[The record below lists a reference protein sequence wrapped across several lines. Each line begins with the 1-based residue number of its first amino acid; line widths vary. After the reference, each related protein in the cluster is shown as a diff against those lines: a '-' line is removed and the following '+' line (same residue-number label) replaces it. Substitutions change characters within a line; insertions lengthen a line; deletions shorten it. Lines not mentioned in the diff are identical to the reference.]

1 MRISILGVSI
11 ITLWSAT
18 ASAIAPAP
26 LNTLRAIHSLSNAEA
41 DQARPVAFQATVTYL
56 RRDYSNLFV
65 EDDGLA
71 IYVNNTA
78 NSVLAPGD
86 RVLVRGTTQGSF
98 RPIVNSQ
105 DITVLSH
112 GIVPGPV
119 PATFDDL
126 IRAHLDCMRV
136 KIRGVVVSADL
147 EPWSIGHK
155 VALQVRTDGGYVK
168 AVVDSDDA
176 GAPKALLSADVEVIG
191 VASGQFDGKMQL
203 TGAEINVSSLIDV
216 KVLRAGAPPDSLTV
230 TSMADI
236 LSGYHVRDFSERVRV
251 RGIITYYQAGSALVL
266 QNGTQSLWITTDTEA
281 PLQIG
286 SEADVTGIPD
296 PSSGF
301 LTLTHAEV
309 TEGRTSNPIP
319 PLVTNWKD
327 LSSGK
332 HVFDLVS
339 LQGRLVRAVREA
351 EQDEYVL
358 ESDGHLFSA
367 IYSHPST
374 DDERQLP
381 PINPAQPESKIQ
393 VIGICVQSNS
403 DPFNGPAP
411 FNILLRS
418 SSDIAV
424 IAGAPLLNIRNLSIA
439 VGVLIVVVFA
449 VGARGW
455 FNERGAL
462 RQVAALAYVEQ
473 RRSQIL
479 EKINGSCP
487 LAEIISQITELVSFK
502 LKGAP
507 CWCQINEGVRLGN
520 CPPDLTGL
528 RVVHQEVHGR
538 SGLQLGAIF
547 AAFDGLTKASSSESA
562 ALSMAGDLAK
572 LAIETRHHYSDL
584 LRRSDFDG
592 LTDTH
597 NRSSLESRLDSQ
609 IEESGME
616 TSIFGVLYID
626 LDGFKQINDRFGHQ
640 IGDLYL
646 REVVLRMKSQLRS
659 VDTLGRV
666 GGDEFVVLVP
676 SVPSRGEV
684 EEIAHRLESC
694 FDKPFAVGDQIL
706 NGSACVGIALYPDD
720 GDSRESLISAAD
732 AAMYAAKHAK
742 HWSETNSAT
751 T

>member
-286 SEADVTGIPD
+286 SEADVT
-296 PSSGF
+296 
-301 LTLTHAEV
+301 
-309 TEGRTSNPIP
+309 
-319 PLVTNWKD
+319 
-327 LSSGK
+327 
-332 HVFDLVS
+332 
-339 LQGRLVRAVREA
+339 
-351 EQDEYVL
+351 
-358 ESDGHLFSA
+358 
-367 IYSHPST
+367 
-374 DDERQLP
+374 
-381 PINPAQPESKIQ
+381 
-393 VIGICVQSNS
+393 
-403 DPFNGPAP
+403 
-411 FNILLRS
+411 
-418 SSDIAV
+418 
-424 IAGAPLLNIRNLSIA
+424 
-439 VGVLIVVVFA
+439 
-449 VGARGW
+449 
-455 FNERGAL
+455 
-462 RQVAALAYVEQ
+462 
-473 RRSQIL
+473 
-479 EKINGSCP
+479 
-487 LAEIISQITELVSFK
+487 
-502 LKGAP
+502 
-507 CWCQINEGVRLGN
+507 
-520 CPPDLTGL
+520 
-528 RVVHQEVHGR
+528 
-538 SGLQLGAIF
+538 
-547 AAFDGLTKASSSESA
+547 
-562 ALSMAGDLAK
+562 
-572 LAIETRHHYSDL
+572 
-584 LRRSDFDG
+584 
-592 LTDTH
+592 
-597 NRSSLESRLDSQ
+597 
-609 IEESGME
+609 
-616 TSIFGVLYID
+616 
-626 LDGFKQINDRFGHQ
+626 
-640 IGDLYL
+640 
-646 REVVLRMKSQLRS
+646 
-659 VDTLGRV
+659 
-666 GGDEFVVLVP
+666 
-676 SVPSRGEV
+676 
-684 EEIAHRLESC
+684 
-694 FDKPFAVGDQIL
+694 
-706 NGSACVGIALYPDD
+706 
-720 GDSRESLISAAD
+720 
-732 AAMYAAKHAK
+732 
-742 HWSETNSAT
+742 
-751 T
+751 